1 MRHLKNFKMF
11 ETSQDVDIYNIIPI
25 DLLEDLYDYSLE
37 YFDKHLSLLVKVSI
51 GDVFVFKMVFD
62 HKYKVSNMKLD
73 INNFDEILE
82 EYNNGSKPKIE
93 FRIIDDAYI
102 TLINNMEEDADLSNM
117 GDYEEYDNRIEEKT
131 RLLWPGYDIEICE
144 YLYD

>member
-11 ETSQDVDIYNIIPI
+11 ETSQDVDIYDIIPI

-82 EYNNGSKPKIE
+82 EY
-93 FRIIDDAYI
+93 
-102 TLINNMEEDADLSNM
+102 
-117 GDYEEYDNRIEEKT
+117 
-131 RLLWPGYDIEICE
+131 
-144 YLYD
+144 